1 MTSITS
7 GPEFHTDPP
16 PGASSASSIEQDA
29 PALLGLHREAPNI
42 HIYTVSSTNYEALNR
57 VNDRS
62 VTTLPVATVRPTD
75 EAEISTAVRHIS
87 QKGLTLAI
95 RNSGVDQGGRSRAF
109 GPKDV
114 SLDVRSVDKM
124 ILSADRQHVTVE
136 GGVSSARLLKFLDG
150 HNLAT
155 PTPLSLV
162 VGYAGFACGGGY
174 SSWNGTMGMA
184 ADNILGGRV
193 VLADGR
199 VVDTDDADC
208 DPDLLW
214 TLRGG
219 GAGVVGVVSCL
230 RVRVYRRP
238 TLLGGL
244 VGFPQKEASQITE
257 RLGKLYAWK
266 KPNKLVADVGIV
278 HPPGGE
284 GLFFFL
290 FAWALDEDK
299 SDLDEA
305 KDYLERM
312 LSLGTVGANTVQET
326 TPYEFTMSVK
336 TPELF
341 AELIHFRKTVSVPV
355 WSEELGRILSEPLPN
370 STSIVVIH
378 DRHGTGTRGSGST
391 LVTNGAFLNRE
402 PHVMLGIFA
411 SAPPDDEEEMK
422 SCDAWVNKVS
432 DGINAAGLAMPHKY
446 INFSSPHKGDGLHY
460 YGADGLARIRS
471 IKSRLD
477 PSDLFAKSTPDLA

>member
-1 MTSITS
+1 MASITS
-7 GPEFHTDPP
+7 GPEFHTEPP
-16 PGASSASSIEQDA
+16 PGASSTSSIEQDA
-29 PALLGLHREAPNI
+29 PALLALHSEAPNL
-42 HIYTVSSTNYEALNR
+42 HIYTTSSVNFEALNR

-62 VTTLPVATVRPTD
+62 VTTLPVATVRPTN
-75 EAEISTAVRHIS
+75 EAEISTAVRYIS
-87 QKGLTLAI
+87 QNGLTLAI
-95 RNSGVDQGGRSRAF
+95 RSSGVDQGGKNRAF
-109 GPKDV
+109 GPQDV
-114 SLDVRSVDKM
+114 SLDVRSVDQM

-136 GGVSSARLLKFLDG
+136 GGVTSAKLLKFLDD

-162 VGYAGFACGGGY
+162 VGYVGFACGGGY

-219 GAGVVGVVSCL
+219 GAGVVGVVSSL
-230 RVRVYRRP
+230 RVRVHRRP

-244 VGFPQKEASQITE
+244 LAFPQKEASQITE
-257 RLGKLYAWK
+257 RLAKLYAWK
-266 KPNKLVADVGIV
+266 KPNKFVGDVGIV

-290 FAWALDEDK
+290 PVWSLDEDK

-312 LSLGTVGANTVQET
+312 SSLGTVVANTVQESK
-326 TPYEFTMSVK
+326 FQ
-336 TPELF
+336 
-341 AELIHFRKTVSVPV
+341 VSVFFSP
-355 WSEELGRILSEPLPN
+355 GR
-370 STSIVVIH
+370 
-378 DRHGTGTRGSGST
+378 
-391 LVTNGAFLNRE
+391 
-402 PHVMLGIFA
+402 
-411 SAPPDDEEEMK
+411 
-422 SCDAWVNKVS
+422 
-432 DGINAAGLAMPHKY
+432 
-446 INFSSPHKGDGLHY
+446 
-460 YGADGLARIRS
+460 ADI
-471 IKSRLD
+471 
-477 PSDLFAKSTPDLA
+477 